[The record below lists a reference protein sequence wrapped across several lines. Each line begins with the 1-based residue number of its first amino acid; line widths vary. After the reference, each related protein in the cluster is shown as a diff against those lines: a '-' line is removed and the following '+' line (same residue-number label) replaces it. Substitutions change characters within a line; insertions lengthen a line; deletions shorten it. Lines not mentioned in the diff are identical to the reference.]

1 MPEWTSAGPSI
12 LAAFMASL
20 VEFVEAL
27 TIVLAVGAVRG
38 WRSALLGTAASL
50 AALMLLVAV
59 AGPALARIPLPVAQL
74 VVGTLLLLFGL
85 RWLRKAVLR
94 AAGILPL
101 HDEAQAF
108 SAQTEAL
115 RRQAATSGRAIDAV
129 AFATAFKIVMLEGIE
144 VVFIVI
150 AIGAGGRMIIPA
162 SIGAGLALL
171 AVVALGVWLHRPLAN
186 VPENGLKF
194 GVGVML
200 AAFGTFWAG
209 EGIGLS
215 WPGEDW
221 AILALISVFAVV
233 ALAMVHL
240 CKRLRKPAT
249 ALSSAA
255 ADARPP
261 ARGRLAMVAEEV
273 MGLFVDDGWLAIG
286 VVAWVMASWEM
297 GAMHAVTA
305 ARAGPLFAVGLTALL
320 AASAVRRARA

>member
-1 MPEWTSAGPSI
+1 
-12 LAAFMASL
+12 MASL

-50 AALMLLVAV
+50 ATLMLLVAV
-59 AGPALARIPLPVAQL
+59 AGPALARVPLPVAQL
-74 VVGTLLLLFGL
+74 VVGTLLLLFGM

-94 AAGILPL
+94 AAGILPM
-101 HDEAQAF
+101 HDEGQAF
-108 SAQTEAL
+108 TAQTESL
-115 RRQAATSGRAIDAV
+115 RRQAGPSGRSIDAV

-150 AIGAGGRMIIPA
+150 AIGASGRLILPA
-162 SIGAGLALL
+162 SVGAGLALL
-171 AVVALGVWLHRPLAN
+171 VVVALGVCLHRPLAN
-186 VPENGLKF
+186 VPENSLKF

-209 EGIGLS
+209 EGLGLS

-221 AILALISVFAVV
+221 AILVLIGVFLVV

-240 CKRLRKPAT
+240 CMRLRGASPARQN
-249 ALSSAA
+249 AA
-255 ADARPP
+255 AGARPP
-261 ARGRLAMVAEEV
+261 PRRRIAKVVEEV
-273 MGLFVDDGWLAIG
+273 TGLFVDDGWLAFS
-286 VVAWVMASWEM
+286 VVAWVVASWEL
-297 GAMHAVTA
+297 GAKHAVTA
-305 ARAGPLFAVGLTALL
+305 ASAGPLFAVGLTVLL

>member
-1 MPEWTSAGPSI
+1 
-12 LAAFMASL
+12 MASL

-38 WRSALLGTAASL
+38 WRSALLGTAAAL
-50 AALMLLVAV
+50 AALMLSIVV

-74 VVGTLLLLFGL
+74 VVGTLLLLFGM

-94 AAGILPL
+94 AAGILPM
-101 HDEAQAF
+101 HNEGQAF
-108 SAQTEAL
+108 AQETEAL
-115 RRQAATSGRAIDAV
+115 RRQARPSGGAIDAV

-150 AIGAGGRMIIPA
+150 AIGAGGRMILPA

-171 AVVALGVWLHRPLAN
+171 LVVALGFWLHRPLAN
-186 VPENGLKF
+186 VPENALKF

-221 AILALISVFAVV
+221 AILALIGVFVVV
-233 ALAMVHL
+233 ALGMVHL
-240 CKRLRKPAT
+240 CSHLRKTSPA
-249 ALSSAA
+249 LPKAA
-255 ADARPP
+255 AGDRPT
-261 ARGRLAMVAEEV
+261 AQGRLAKVAEEV
-273 MGLFVDDGWLAIG
+273 LGLFMDDGWLAIG
-286 VVAWVMASWEM
+286 VVAWVMAAWEM
-297 GAMHAVTA
+297 GATHAVA
-305 ARAGPLFAVGLTALL
+305 AERAGPLFAVGLTALL
-320 AASAVRRARA
+320 AASALRRARA